1 MKRAAFNNKI
11 LSKLIVISVSLVFMT
26 IFLEEV
32 MINWIPFVLGLAVA
46 IGIIIVLKKKE
57 APKIIGFMLATIA
70 GTFVIALGLALF
82 LPTLGIGMGF
92 SVKDKLTEEQAGS
105 PRETPINNGVIS
117 EAGNYIFYI
126 EPESGIMPGDH
137 LVGKLIRRDRDWTSR
152 TELTTTMVSCIMV
165 HDDLIYYSDALKGN
179 YLYSMKFDGSESSLV
194 LQKSINA
201 CEIEDDTIYYS
212 VLDGM
217 FKTKLGSTESIKLQS
232 KGGYPV
238 ISGDWIYYSDSQG
251 ILYRVDKD
259 GTEDQ
264 KLIDNAEK
272 YYIGEDQIYY
282 ISLTEYNEGYGYQLK
297 LFSCSLDG
305 EGKKEIKTIEG
316 VGSAM
321 FGEGCLY
328 CQLLK
333 PDGRIEKG
341 IFKVGLDGT
350 DPERVNKAVIWS
362 WDYILGDWAY
372 ALQYSGDRYRI
383 KLDDNIAVR
392 FE

>member
-11 LSKLIVISVSLVFMT
+11 LSKLVVISVSLVFMT

-32 MINWIPFVLGLAVA
+32 MINWIPFITGLAAA
-46 IGIIIVLKKKE
+46 IGIIIILKKKD
-57 APKIIGFMLATIA
+57 APRIIKFMLATLA
-70 GTFVIALGLALF
+70 GTFAVALGLALF

-92 SVKDKLTEEQAGS
+92 SVKDKLTEEQAGP

-117 EAGNYIFYI
+117 EAGEYIFYI
-126 EPESGIMPGDH
+126 EPETGDMPGDH
-137 LVGKLIRRDRDWTSR
+137 LVGKLIRRDRDWTDR
-152 TELTTTMVSCIMV
+152 TELPATMVSYFMI
-165 HDDLIYYSDALKGN
+165 HDDLIYYADALQRD
-179 YLYSMKFDGSESSLV
+179 YLYSMKLDGSEKSLV
-194 LQKSINA
+194 LQESIYA
-201 CEIEDDTIYYS
+201 CEIEGDTIYYS
-212 VLDGM
+212 KLDGL
-217 FKTKLGSTESIKLQS
+217 FKTKIGSTESIKLQT

-238 ISGDWIYYSDSQG
+238 IKNDWIYYSDSQG

-272 YYIGEDQIYY
+272 YYIGEEQIYY
-282 ISLTEYNEGYGYQLK
+282 INLTEYTEGYGYQLK
-297 LFSCSLDG
+297 LFSCNLDG
-305 EGKKEIKTIEG
+305 ADQKEIKTLER

-321 FGEGCLY
+321 FGEGYLY

-341 IFKVGLDGT
+341 IFRVGLDGS
-350 DPERVNKAVIWS
+350 DPLRMNKAAIWS